1 VLKLLT
7 LVLFTSSPALAWWC
21 EGHQV
26 VGLIA
31 SKHLS
36 ANAQAAVTKLLKENP
51 DGVLPSCKNSPD
63 DPLAVASTWADDVK
77 KSELSSSWHYM
88 DIPLG
93 LKKGDP
99 EVYCE
104 PIGPSV
110 NGGARPGCI
119 LSALRYAVNVLHS
132 EKETD
137 SEKAKALRYL
147 IHLVGDLHQP
157 LHTTANNDQGGNCT
171 PVQFFDDP
179 KVTNLH
185 SIWDGMMFNRNLAA
199 KNQTVATLAATLDQ
213 QYESKRKGWIKNAP
227 EFDRWAWEGHLL
239 SQNFVYGKLEPK
251 PPVEPYD
258 PKPVCKVEQERF
270 GALHIKTADSYE
282 AAAAPIVDEQLA
294 KAGYRLAEIL
304 NVIFG

>member
-1 VLKLLT
+1 MLKLIP
-7 LVLFTSSPALAWWC
+7 LFLFATSPGWAWWC

-26 VGLIA
+26 TALIA

-36 ANAQAAVTKLLKENP
+36 ANAQAALNKLLKENP
-51 DGVLPSCKNSPD
+51 AGVLPSCKTGVDSPM
-63 DPLAVASTWADDVK
+63 AVASTWADDVK
-77 KSELSSSWHYM
+77 KSEFTGTWHYM

-99 EVYCE
+99 ETYCE
-104 PIGPSV
+104 AIGPSV
-110 NGGARPGCI
+110 NGGDRPGCI

-137 SEKAKALRYL
+137 PEKAQALRYL

-179 KVTNLH
+179 KIANLH
-185 SIWDGMMFNRNLAA
+185 SVWDGMMFNKNLAA
-199 KNQTVATLAATLDQ
+199 RNLTLEQLADSLDKQ
-213 QYESKRKGWIKNAP
+213 FESKRKGWIKNAP
-227 EFDRWAWEGHLL
+227 EFDKWAMEGH
-239 SQNFVYGKLEPK
+239 SIAQNAVYGKLEPK
-251 PPVEPYD
+251 PPVEPYN
-258 PKPVCKVEQERF
+258 PKPVCNAERERF
-270 GALHIKTADSYE
+270 GALHIKVADSYQT
-282 AAAAPIVDEQLA
+282 AAAPVIEEQIA